1 MGHMVDKTGEV
12 HDCTREEEV
21 VEAAEVGGVT
31 APSEVEVLDMA
42 EYLRKT

>member
-1 MGHMVDKTGEV
+1 MGHMVGKTGEV

-21 VEAAEVGGVT
+21 VVAAEVGGVT

>member
-1 MGHMVDKTGEV
+1 
-12 HDCTREEEV
+12 V
-21 VEAAEVGGVT
+21 VAAEVEGVI